1 MLEKLLEICKHKS
14 NLYIQTHDFPDPDAI
29 SAGFALHT
37 LLKLNGIDA
46 KLVYVGKIDRVS
58 TERMVSLFNIPIFPF
73 SGDYAADD
81 QVICIDTQKNM
92 GNVLQKG
99 GNVFACIDHHP
110 TKTKEEYEYMQVNL
124 LGACATVMALE
135 YMELGA
141 EMPQDVATALLY
153 GLKMDTLQFSRGV
166 KDEDIT
172 VFSYLL
178 KRADPE
184 KLRFLETSNL
194 IMNDL
199 RAFGVAIENIKVIS
213 DIGLSYVPFDCPD
226 GLVSALSDF
235 MLSIDELSVA
245 IVFSQRAQGIKL
257 SVRSIL
263 PYVDA
268 GTMTRLALEG
278 IGSGG
283 GHPSFAGGY
292 IPLANMQGTQ
302 DQWFDELKTRFM
314 KAYHEVMVN

>member
-1 MLEKLLEICKHKS
+1 MIEKLLDLCRDKKE
-14 NLYIQTHDFPDPDAI
+14 LYIQTHDFPDPDAI
-29 SAGFALHT
+29 SSGYALYE
-37 LLKLNGIDA
+37 LLKLNGISA
-46 KLVYVGKIDRVS
+46 KFVYVGKIDRIS
-58 TERMVSLFNIPIFPF
+58 TERMVTLFDIPIEPF
-73 SGDYAADD
+73 DGNYKEGDY
-81 QVICIDTQKNM
+81 VICIDSQKNT

-110 TKTKEEYEYMQVNL
+110 TKTQEDYDYKQVDL
-124 LGACATVMALE
+124 MGACATVMTRE
-135 YMELGA
+135 YMALGV
-141 EMPQDVATALLY
+141 EMPAALATALLY

-166 KDEDIT
+166 KDDDIT

-194 IMNDL
+194 ILSDL
-199 RAFGVAIENIKVIS
+199 RAFGIAIENIKVIS

-235 MLSIDELSVA
+235 MLSIDELSIA
-245 IVFSQRAQGIKL
+245 IVFSQREQGIKL

-268 GTMTRLALEG
+268 GILTRIALEG

-292 IPLANMQGTQ
+292 IPLSKMQGTQ
-302 DQWFDELKTRFM
+302 DEWFDDLKMRFM
-314 KAYHEVMVN
+314 NAYREVMMK